1 MYSSFTQSH
10 TDTLQLLNGI
20 SKRSRVKKHCEKLLS
35 VFGGHERMEYLIQ
48 EHVPD
53 AMNYVAKKSLNWKS
67 PVTRLYGYTL
77 DISNF
82 RFHWWEP
89 IWFLDSHALFFE
101 QMHPGYFLSISH
113 ATGDEMCFNIQPAWK
128 PKEDMPHVLQRGVV
142 LPRYPNETYHGA
154 VNRAPSGC
162 IFPVMEDL
170 PAPHRRQ
177 AQATLLDQPFQPPTQ
192 GRDESTTAEPTTV
205 GKLAT
210 AGDTIGQEVE
220 LATSPSDNGDSSDEG
235 TSDCITLDSDTMD
248 QEDSRGDTALE
259 DNSPAETVDPSYVDD
274 INSELQDQG

>member
-10 TDTLQLLNGI
+10 TNTPQLLNSI
-20 SKRSRVKKHCEKLLS
+20 SKRSKSVVKLLS

-48 EHVPD
+48 EHVPN

-67 PVTRLYGYTL
+67 PVTMLYHYTP

-89 IWFLDSHALFFE
+89 TWFLDSHAPFFE
-101 QMHPGYFLSISH
+101 RMRPGYFLSITH

-128 PKEDMPHVLQRGVV
+128 PKEDMPHVLQHGVV
-142 LPRYPNETYHGA
+142 LPRNPNETYHGA
-154 VNRAPSGC
+154 MNRVPSGC

-177 AQATLLDQPFQPPTQ
+177 AQATLLDQAVQPYP
-192 GRDESTTAEPTTV
+192 RER
-205 GKLAT
+205 GK
-210 AGDTIGQEVE
+210 
-220 LATSPSDNGDSSDEG
+220 
-235 TSDCITLDSDTMD
+235 CCC
-248 QEDSRGDTALE
+248 
-259 DNSPAETVDPSYVDD
+259 
-274 INSELQDQG
+274 

>member
-1 MYSSFTQSH
+1 MFFVDVGVLDPTKGWGVKSPGRKVVFDGAGENTNALNKLKEKYHVLFIHSEPHKH
-10 TDTLQLLNGI
+10 TTTAERYIQE
-20 SKRSRVKKHCEKLLS
+20 VKKCCEKTLS

-48 EHVPD
+48 EYVPN
-53 AMNYVAKKSLNWKS
+53 AMNYVVKKSLNWKS
-67 PVTRLYGYTL
+67 PVARLYGYTP

-89 IWFLDSHALFFE
+89 IWFLDSHATFFE
-101 QMHPGYFLSISH
+101 RMRPGVFLSIAH

-170 PAPHRRQ
+170 PPPYRGK
-177 AQATLLDQPFQPPTQ
+177 AQATLLDQPVQPPTQ
-192 GRDESTTAEPTTV
+192 GRGRAPQ
-205 GKLAT
+205 LN
-210 AGDTIGQEVE
+210 
-220 LATSPSDNGDSSDEG
+220 L
-235 TSDCITLDSDTMD
+235 
-248 QEDSRGDTALE
+248 
-259 DNSPAETVDPSYVDD
+259 
-274 INSELQDQG
+274 LQWVNWLQ